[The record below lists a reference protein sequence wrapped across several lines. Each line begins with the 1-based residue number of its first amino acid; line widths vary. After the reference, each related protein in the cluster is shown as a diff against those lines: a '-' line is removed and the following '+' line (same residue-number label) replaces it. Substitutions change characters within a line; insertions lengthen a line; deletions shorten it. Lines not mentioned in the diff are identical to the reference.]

1 MSAAGAECARTRRA
15 EGGVVASLGLLLALW
30 TLTAALG
37 GGGAA
42 FSRPEWPD
50 RDGGAPPSLER
61 LAESATAPGSPAA
74 GGAPGEATRL
84 LDLNRADQEQLA
96 TLPGIGPTLA
106 ERIVAD
112 RERRGPFGDA
122 DALMRVPGIGPK
134 RLAQV
139 RAFLTVTEGP

>member
-1 MSAAGAECARTRRA
+1 
-15 EGGVVASLGLLLALW
+15 VVASVGLLLALW
-30 TLTAALG
+30 TLTVSLG

-42 FSRPEWPD
+42 FPRPEWPD

-61 LAESATAPGSPAA
+61 LAEPATAPGSLSA
-74 GGAPGEATRL
+74 GGAVPGATRP
-84 LDLNRADQEQLA
+84 LDLNRADREQLA
-96 TLPGIGPTLA
+96 TLPGIGPALA

-139 RAFLTVTEGP
+139 RAHLTVTEGP